1 MICVRIRW
9 SGLSVRREPFLLRCE
24 SNFSIM
30 WRFSKVA
37 QMRVLSMGWWMN
49 FNEKRTFFFV
59 REGASCRSAFWKEN
73 FWNKWWVH
81 FGKYSRSTLPSI
93 VLKLSYVQC
102 ILNMWKSRNVFNFQV
117 ILTWRWSYP
126 QECRQNHHRPPQQP
140 PFPSGWRWILDI
152 HVWQVYIPTS
162 LVPNQQPPWYTQD
175 PCDIW
180 QGDIPISLVLNH
192 KKNKPSEWYRFSI
205 WGHWLFSDLQERNI
219 FKGAFQKS
227 PF

>member
-1 MICVRIRW
+1 MLRTTITIICVRIRW

-93 VLKLSYVQC
+93 VRKLSYVQC
-102 ILNMWKSRNVFNFQV
+102 ILDMWKSRNVFNFQV

-140 PFPSGWRWILDI
+140 PFPSGWRWIIMYD
-152 HVWQVYIPTS
+152 
-162 LVPNQQPPWYTQD
+162 
-175 PCDIW
+175 
-180 QGDIPISLVLNH
+180 
-192 KKNKPSEWYRFSI
+192 KF
-205 WGHWLFSDLQERNI
+205 I
-219 FKGAFQKS
+219 FQHH
-227 PF
+227 